1 MTRFPHVNKHM
12 NEPLRETPE
21 SPIPHRAEFRLSRL
35 RNRPVVA
42 FGVALTIV
50 AVGAWWI
57 LRPGG
62 AAPTLPTAVAAPDS
76 LEALARVAAE
86 NVVRLDTSAE
96 RLAGIELMTLEP
108 TGTGTLVVNGAI
120 TYDANLVSVI
130 SSRAEGRIL
139 SVSADLG
146 EQVSPGTV
154 LATIL
159 SSDVGQARGDLE
171 RTQVTRDL
179 AKRNYDREKRLFEE
193 QISPE
198 KELLDAEVAYRS
210 AEADFNGIASKL
222 RALGAA
228 GGSGATF
235 GLRTPVSGTIVERN
249 ASPGQIVGPSASVF
263 TVANL
268 GHLWVTADVY
278 ERDLALIRT
287 GAVAN
292 VTVNALPGEVFPGR
306 VTYAGGVVDTATHT
320 FKVRV
325 EIDNK
330 ARRLRP
336 GMFAQVRVQTLAQS
350 IRLQDGLA
358 RGDSGAGVGSRA
370 LLTVPEIAVQ
380 ELNGKQVVFVAGS
393 TRGEYFV
400 RAVTIGTRVGG
411 GFVTITDGLRRG
423 ERIAV
428 KGAFQLK
435 AQLTKASFGEG
446 D

>member
-1 MTRFPHVNKHM
+1 M
-12 NEPLRETPE
+12 
-21 SPIPHRAEFRLSRL
+21 
-35 RNRPVVA
+35 
-42 FGVALTIV
+42 
-50 AVGAWWI
+50 
-57 LRPGG
+57 
-62 AAPTLPTAVAAPDS
+62 
-76 LEALARVAAE
+76 
-86 NVVRLDTSAE
+86 
-96 RLAGIELMTLEP
+96 
-108 TGTGTLVVNGAI
+108 
-120 TYDANLVSVI
+120 
-130 SSRAEGRIL
+130 
-139 SVSADLG
+139 SADLG

-249 ASPGQIVGPSASVF
+249 ASPGQIVGPSASIF

-325 EIDNK
+325 EIENK

-350 IRLQDGLA
+350 IRLQDGQE
-358 RGDSGAGVGSRA
+358 RGDSGAGVGNKV

-380 ELNGKQVVFVAGS
+380 ELNGKQIVFVAGS

-400 RAVTIGTRVGG
+400 RPVTIGTRVGG
-411 GFVTITDGLRRG
+411 GFVTITNGLNRG